1 MELTQQTRPA
11 SRTGTRLRAPGI
23 AGLAATVLLF
33 GGQGFILAKGT
44 AEPGFGASAAEI
56 QRFNET
62 HDTAFYSIGS
72 YLVVLGL
79 VAFLWF
85 ICGVHTAVRGHGG
98 EREWLPTVALAS
110 GVTAVGATLLDAWQL
125 AVFRVSEGLDPQL
138 GRFAFDMGN
147 LAFASAWV
155 ALGSFAI
162 AVGWAALSSRSL
174 PGVAGLVG
182 RGRRNRPGR
191 SPGRVDLASLAPPV
205 RAVLAVGHPGLRP
218 VPVRPMVVPAVTH
231 ARSESADAR
240 VAAFAV
246 PGLTCGRCCRRA
258 GEGAAWNG

>member
-11 SRTGTRLRAPGI
+11 SRTGSRLRAPGI

-85 ICGVHTAVRGHGG
+85 ICGVHAAVRGHGG

-147 LAFASAWV
+147 LGFASAWV

-174 PGVAGLVG
+174 PGWLGWWAVAAGIGLV
-182 RGRRNRPGR
+182 
-191 SPGRVDLASLAPPV
+191 AV
-205 RAVLAVGHPGLRP
+205 RAVWTSPAWLLPYALFWLWVIVVSVRFLADRSPSQPLT
-218 VPVRPMVVPAVTH
+218 PA
-231 ARSESADAR
+231 
-240 VAAFAV
+240 
-246 PGLTCGRCCRRA
+246 G
-258 GEGAAWNG
+258 

>member
-1 MELTQQTRPA
+1 MELTQQMRPA

-62 HDTAFYSIGS
+62 HDTVFYSIGS

-85 ICGVHTAVRGHGG
+85 ICGVHTAVRGHGR

-110 GVTAVGATLLDAWQL
+110 GVAAVGATLLDSWQL

-174 PGVAGLVG
+174 PGWLGWWAIAAGIGLVAV
-182 RGRRNRPGR
+182 RAVWTSPAWLLPYALFWLWVIVVSVRFLAGR
-191 SPGRVDLASLAPPV
+191 SPSQPLT
-205 RAVLAVGHPGLRP
+205 
-218 VPVRPMVVPAVTH
+218 PA
-231 ARSESADAR
+231 
-240 VAAFAV
+240 
-246 PGLTCGRCCRRA
+246 G
-258 GEGAAWNG
+258 

>member
-11 SRTGTRLRAPGI
+11 SRTGSRLRAPGI

-85 ICGVHTAVRGHGG
+85 ICGVHAALRGHGG

-147 LAFASAWV
+147 LGFASAWV

-174 PGVAGLVG
+174 PGWLGWWAVAAGIGLV
-182 RGRRNRPGR
+182 
-191 SPGRVDLASLAPPV
+191 AV
-205 RAVLAVGHPGLRP
+205 RAVWTSPAWLLPYALFWLWVIVVSVRFLADRSPSQPLTRQGDRSRRP
-218 VPVRPMVVPAVTH
+218 
-231 ARSESADAR
+231 
-240 VAAFAV
+240 
-246 PGLTCGRCCRRA
+246 
-258 GEGAAWNG
+258 